1 MSSDRIEISEESAAP
16 VRVGRRDV
24 LDDLLHEVLRLPVGV
39 GAVPCLVLLVHRQ
52 ILRLAVHRGAGAE
65 DDLLD
70 IELHHDL
77 HQVGAARD
85 VVAVVLERD
94 SAGLSHGLQGRE
106 VDDTVDVLS
115 GCLRLGKHLQ

>member
-1 MSSDRIEISEESAAP
+1 MVFIDGK
-16 VRVGRRDV
+16 V
-24 LDDLLHEVLRLPVGV
+24 
-39 GAVPCLVLLVHRQ
+39 
-52 ILRLAVHRGAGAE
+52 LRLAVHRGAGAE
-65 DDLLD
+65 DDLFD

>member
-1 MSSDRIEISEESAAP
+1 MVFIY
-16 VRVGRRDV
+16 
-24 LDDLLHEVLRLPVGV
+24 
-39 GAVPCLVLLVHRQ
+39 RQ
-52 ILRLAVHRGAGAE
+52 VLRLAVHRSAGAVH
-65 DDLLD
+65 DFLY